1 VRTLYLFVGF
11 IVVWVVV
18 LSLLGV
24 GLASFI
30 DFWKSLQPDEQ
41 QLRQAEVELELRK
54 ARQRML
60 RESLYRDKTEQ

>member
-1 VRTLYLFVGF
+1 MRTLYLFVGF